1 MEIKMKLEEA
11 KLRKGAIYIKV
22 LNHLKRARRVM
33 MRYITN
39 INNLQWQFNNSHNE
53 RSKHYE

>member
-1 MEIKMKLEEA
+1 MKLKEA

-22 LNHLKRARRVM
+22 LNHLRRVRHVM

>member
-22 LNHLKRARRVM
+22 LNHLKRVRRVM

-53 RSKHYE
+53 RSKNYE